1 MLRWAF
7 VLFVI
12 AIIAG
17 LLGFT
22 NIAGVSM
29 DIAKFL
35 FFIFMAGVVILLL
48 LGVFAART
56 IAGP

>member
-22 NIAGVSM
+22 NIAGASM
-29 DIAKFL
+29 DIAKIL
-35 FFIFMAGVVILLL
+35 FFLFMAGVVILIL
-48 LGVFAART
+48 LGIFAART